1 MFLKNNFSIF
11 FNNKPSE
18 SFNIS
23 VIILLSGLFILSFSD
38 LLLGGFNKVYL
49 FYALFTWLWLR
60 LIEGIFNLIVNKK
73 INKFVA
79 FSFSWMIPVTII
91 CFMGLFH
98 LKLPIFILSIIALID
113 FLFFIRLNLKSILA
127 SNWKIFF
134 YIFFSGILIIA
145 LTTINNGHFVW
156 MGDLAYTGIIEDDT
170 LRDAAVINSWSEYS
184 SMSHGVHGL
193 LFEPY
198 HALFAIFFDPFISET
213 INVFQAFVI
222 FANMIMPA
230 LVVYGCSK
238 IIINI
243 SSQYVSKNWI
253 FFLLIF
259 ILTFSSF
266 NSILI
271 QRSVLMGTLLF
282 IPFIPLVF
290 STIESPKDSNIEII
304 LMCLLVPFIIYARA
318 YHGLF
323 ALGLLFYFLLIKR
336 IPFKLMIISS
346 IICSVLFVLLYYGT
360 TEHANGSLGNGYLIY
375 FLKSNKI
382 ILNSYLIPI
391 IVFLL
396 FTTFKKKLFNYKIF
410 NQITKE
416 PFLYFIVF
424 ISILTLLLVF
434 RTRGYSD
441 TYYQLLPIYW
451 FGFFFVL
458 TSNFSNAFFKSKKQK
473 KVFKLLNKRSLIIFI
488 LFITS
493 VHFVQKNLDK
503 INSDDG
509 ALKRTVKDI
518 RILNNKWKN
527 DGGNQLFIDGI
538 NLETCEKETF
548 TFVCSL
554 RTRILSI
561 TSIKELTL
569 NLSVTKLTN
578 KAKDISARLDG
589 NTAVYISPSHK
600 YWKYFE
606 FNKNNRK
613 FKPTMFFM
621 GVGKLPLIFGA
632 HPESTTLAYS
642 IKTAHNSGGTL
653 KELTEVGNQDK
664 LCKIAKTVKINN
676 IVVFQRNNEPKTI
689 RCK

>member
-11 FNNKPSE
+11 FNNKQSE

-23 VIILLSGLFILSFSD
+23 VIILLSGFFILSFSD

-198 HALFAIFFDPFISET
+198 HALFAIFFDPFITET
-213 INVFQAFVI
+213 LNVFQAFTI
-222 FANMIMPA
+222 FANLIMPS

-253 FFLLIF
+253 IFLLIF
-259 ILTFSSF
+259 ILSFSSLH
-266 NSILI
+266 SILI
-271 QRSVLMGTLLF
+271 QRSVLMGTLLL
-282 IPFIPLVF
+282 IPAIPLVF
-290 STIESPKDSNIEII
+290 SIIDTPKDSNIEII

-323 ALGLLFYFLLIKR
+323 ALGLLFYFLMIKT
-336 IPFKLMIISS
+336 IPLKLMIISS
-346 IICSVLFVLLYYGT
+346 IICSILFLLLYYGA
-360 TEHANGSLGNGYLIY
+360 TEHADSSLGKGYFIY
-375 FLKSNKI
+375 FLKSNQI

-391 IVFLL
+391 IIFFL
-396 FTTFKKKLFNYKIF
+396 FTTFKKKIFNNKIF
-410 NQITKE
+410 NQVTKE
-416 PFLYFIVF
+416 PFLYFMIF
-424 ISILTLLLVF
+424 ISFLTLLLVF
-434 RTRGYSD
+434 RTRGYSGA
-441 TYYQLLPIYW
+441 YYQLLPIYW

-458 TSNFSNAFFKSKKQK
+458 TSNFSNSFFKSKNQK
-473 KVFKLLNKRSLIIFI
+473 KIFKLLNKKSLIIFI
-488 LFITS
+488 LFIAS
-493 VHFVQKNLDK
+493 VHFVQKNLK
-503 INSDDG
+503 EIYNEDG
-509 ALKRTVKDI
+509 AIKRTVKDI

-527 DGGNQLFIDGI
+527 DDENQLFIDGI
-538 NLETCEKETF
+538 NLENCKKETLI
-548 TFVCSL
+548 FVCSL
-554 RTRILSI
+554 RTKILSI
-561 TSIKELTL
+561 SSLKELTS

-578 KAKDISARLDG
+578 QAKEISAKLEG
-589 NTAVYISPSHK
+589 NTAVYVSPTHK

-621 GVGKLPLIFGA
+621 GVEKLPMIFGA

-653 KELTEVGNQDK
+653 KELAKLGNREE
-664 LCKIAKTVKINN
+664 LCEKAQTVKINN
-676 IVVFQRNNEPKTI
+676 ILIFQTNKEPKTV
-689 RCK
+689 RCN